1 MSRSVMDGNHSHSDE
16 QSNDVA
22 RRDGRWR
29 DSHGEAEATAR
40 GHTVL
45 AKLTTHLVDTYSKCG
60 LPRHEQP
67 KTARRLLTKNS
78 QVVANNGWDN
88 CDNNIV
94 LRVRDLLDVHTRSG
108 VAKTFVVLDLLGQGT
123 FGQVFR
129 CQDVATKAVVA
140 IKIIRNHPSYYKQAL
155 VEVQVSQLL
164 TSAVGMEGQEH
175 VVELL
180 DSFMFQNHLCLVFEL
195 LSVNLFEL
203 LSQNNFRG
211 LPLTIVRGFLHQM
224 LRSLVLLNNA
234 QVIHCDLK
242 PENILLTGQDKLHS
256 MAHPSQVVPSIKL
269 VDFGSA
275 CYENETVFSYIQ
287 SRFYRSPEVL
297 LGLPYC
303 GAIDMWSLGCVSA
316 EMYLGLPLFPGASD
330 HDQLKVIVDT
340 LGYPPLHMVQQG
352 SNLRKFFN
360 ITSHSGIVLKTA
372 EEYARDCH
380 TTVASSKRY
389 FKHSALPDIIN
400 AYPIRRGASA
410 DEVTKERHSRAAFCD
425 FLRGLLQL
433 DPQNRWTPQQALDH
447 PFLSGRPYIQPY
459 EPATHRRR
467 NIRFRSPIMPMHQPY
482 STTPPL
488 STSAPLPP
496 YFQYHPPMYSHSCP
510 FPQRELPQWRVPR
523 PHSRLYHQHHQHQQH
538 PHHTMT
544 SHASCCPPP
553 FDHWDP
559 FFMHELDDALAAPRP
574 PSPLYSSDHVKK
586 ERVAPRLAADPTT
599 DTCDFE
605 RNDGNTSNNR
615 QPTHRKWRR
624 RRKKKLADYL

>member
-1 MSRSVMDGNHSHSDE
+1 MKFSMQGPFAGYVARVKSVDGMSKSVVDGNHSHSDE

-155 VEVQVSQLL
+155 VEVQVSQL
-164 TSAVGMEGQEH
+164 VQ
-175 VVELL
+175 
-180 DSFMFQNHLCLVFEL
+180 
-195 LSVNLFEL
+195 
-203 LSQNNFRG
+203 
-211 LPLTIVRGFLHQM
+211 
-224 LRSLVLLNNA
+224 
-234 QVIHCDLK
+234 
-242 PENILLTGQDKLHS
+242 QDKLHS

-287 SRFYRSPEVL
+287 SRFYRSPE
-297 LGLPYC
+297 
-303 GAIDMWSLGCVSA
+303 
-316 EMYLGLPLFPGASD
+316 
-330 HDQLKVIVDT
+330 
-340 LGYPPLHMVQQG
+340 
-352 SNLRKFFN
+352 
-360 ITSHSGIVLKTA
+360 IVLKTA

-400 AYPIRRGASA
+400 AYPIRRGAST
-410 DEVTKERHSRAAFCD
+410 DEVSKERHSRAAFCD
-425 FLRGLLQL
+425 FLCGLLQL

-496 YFQYHPPMYSHSCP
+496 YFQYHPPMYSHS
-510 FPQRELPQWRVPR
+510 FESVAVVDELLLPVGLFLGRVP
-523 PHSRLYHQHHQHQQH
+523 
-538 PHHTMT
+538 
-544 SHASCCPPP
+544 SCKG
-553 FDHWDP
+553 HRV
-559 FFMHELDDALAAPRP
+559 ELVAAALNHKGQV
-574 PSPLYSSDHVKK
+574 LLGD
-586 ERVAPRLAADPTT
+586 
-599 DTCDFE
+599 
-605 RNDGNTSNNR
+605 
-615 QPTHRKWRR
+615 
-624 RRKKKLADYL
+624 

>member
-1 MSRSVMDGNHSHSDE
+1 MSKSVVDGNHSHSDE

-29 DSHGEAEATAR
+29 DSHGEPEATAR

-155 VEVQVSQLL
+155 VEVQVSQL
-164 TSAVGMEGQEH
+164 VQ
-175 VVELL
+175 
-180 DSFMFQNHLCLVFEL
+180 
-195 LSVNLFEL
+195 
-203 LSQNNFRG
+203 
-211 LPLTIVRGFLHQM
+211 
-224 LRSLVLLNNA
+224 
-234 QVIHCDLK
+234 
-242 PENILLTGQDKLHS
+242 QDKLHS

-340 LGYPPLHMVQQG
+340 LGW
-352 SNLRKFFN
+352 
-360 ITSHSGIVLKTA
+360 IVLKTA

-400 AYPIRRGASA
+400 AYPIRRGAST
-410 DEVTKERHSRAAFCD
+410 DEVSKERHSRAAFCD
-425 FLRGLLQL
+425 FLCGLLQL

-482 STTPPL
+482 STTPL

-496 YFQYHPPMYSHSCP
+496 YFQYHPPMYSHS
-510 FPQRELPQWRVPR
+510 FESVAVVDELLLPVGLFLGRVP
-523 PHSRLYHQHHQHQQH
+523 
-538 PHHTMT
+538 
-544 SHASCCPPP
+544 SC
-553 FDHWDP
+553 
-559 FFMHELDDALAAPRP
+559 
-574 PSPLYSSDHVKK
+574 
-586 ERVAPRLAADPTT
+586 
-599 DTCDFE
+599 
-605 RNDGNTSNNR
+605 
-615 QPTHRKWRR
+615 
-624 RRKKKLADYL
+624 